1 VKKAWGRPSDTIVKV
16 LNEAG
21 LEQTVADMKADGG
34 RLKPKESTDVAVKR
48 PLPTAVSG
56 DRQLP
61 QRQSAWG
68 KPPSD
73 NTVMNILSRVEFQ
86 DNDSDEDVE
95 ELKPVEPGVLNTAEL
110 LLSAVLFCLRS
121 NEFFLYNYSW

>member
-1 VKKAWGRPSDTIVKV
+1 
-16 LNEAG
+16 
-21 LEQTVADMKADGG
+21 MKADGG
-34 RLKPKESTDVAVKR
+34 RLKPKASADVAVKR

-86 DNDSDEDVE
+86 DNDSDKDVE
-95 ELKPVEPGVLNTAEL
+95 ELKPVELGELNTAEL